1 MPGTPVDQSLPSI
14 TDEQGN
20 EPPIA
25 GDTLSATPGTWSG
38 APSSYSFQWQDCFSG
53 TCTDISGATLATYT
67 LGASDV
73 GNTVDVVVTAG
84 NNQGSASATSSQ
96 TNVVQP
102 ATPPAIASVS
112 GLGPYQDDNVVIEGS
127 GFGTQQAFNGDS
139 PYIQLADITGGWNAG
154 NGGTLSSGGC
164 APSSDGD
171 WVTVNVVSWTNN
183 EIEIDGFTGSY
194 GFLGWAFNPG
204 DQVEVEVWNPQTSA
218 GPACS
223 TVTVGG

>member
-1 MPGTPVDQSLPSI
+1 
-14 TDEQGN
+14 
-20 EPPIA
+20 
-25 GDTLSATPGTWSG
+25 
-38 APSSYSFQWQDCFSG
+38 
-53 TCTDISGATLATYT
+53 
-67 LGASDV
+67 
-73 GNTVDVVVTAG
+73 
-84 NNQGSASATSSQ
+84 
-96 TNVVQP
+96 
-102 ATPPAIASVS
+102 VS